1 MVPAWRRSS
10 RRKSLSLSV
19 SRLLWTS
26 VWTSLST
33 LAAEADAATRSA
45 TGSATA
51 VAAVVGAAGRADTA
65 CVGAAGVIF
74 GGPTELG
81 CGGWRRLRFAV
92 SPRRRRHAVPRPDT
106 PRPRHGAIP
115 RN

>member
-10 RRKSLSLSV
+10 RRKSLSLRV

-26 VWTSLST
+26 VSTSVWTSLSM

-51 VAAVVGAAGRADTA
+51 VAEVVGAAGRADAA
-65 CVGAAGVIF
+65 CGGTAGVIVAEAAELAF
-74 GGPTELG
+74 GWEA
-81 CGGWRRLRFAV
+81 RLLMCAHPCRGRGYRQAAYTRGRSLDV
-92 SPRRRRHAVPRPDT
+92 
-106 PRPRHGAIP
+106 
-115 RN
+115 